1 MMNELETKISKK
13 EGLKREIKV
22 SVPSSLVQSKKSS
35 RFESIARKAKLPGFR
50 PGKAPMNIIE
60 NQYGNQVNQEVL
72 SEVLETTYAEII
84 QDKELQPAGP
94 PEVSIDQFVD
104 GSDFKYTATIEVMP
118 EFELKGIDEI
128 KVEKLT
134 ATVTQ
139 SDLNE
144 MIENL
149 QKQRGE
155 WKPVDRESGKGDQ
168 LLIDFIGKIN
178 DEPFEGGSADDFV
191 IEVGSGQM
199 LPEFDQVLEGV
210 KTGDEKEFDLTFP
223 EDYHKEDLSNKPAVF
238 NIKVKEVRELIPAEI
253 NDEFVK
259 GFGIESGKSDD
270 LIKEIKA
277 SMEKEKESKIKNDLR
292 INLMKYLRENN
303 KIDIPKVMI
312 HREAHAMQKDW
323 MRQSGIEDED
333 KALPIENFEEIAS
346 ERVHL
351 GLLVNELVIS
361 RELKLDDDKVKTKLE
376 EMTNAYPNGDEI
388 RKMYEQTP
396 ELMDQLK
403 SMVMEDQVVDW
414 LSERSTFTEKE
425 IEFNELINKQ
435 Q

>member
-1 MMNELETKISKK
+1 
-13 EGLKREIKV
+13 
-22 SVPSSLVQSKKSS
+22 
-35 RFESIARKAKLPGFR
+35 
-50 PGKAPMNIIE
+50 
-60 NQYGNQVNQEVL
+60 
-72 SEVLETTYAEII
+72 
-84 QDKELQPAGP
+84 
-94 PEVSIDQFVD
+94 
-104 GSDFKYTATIEVMP
+104 
-118 EFELKGIDEI
+118 
-128 KVEKLT
+128 
-134 ATVTQ
+134 
-139 SDLNE
+139 

-155 WKPVDRESGKGDQ
+155 WTAVDKTSEKGNQ
-168 LLIDFIGKIN
+168 LLIDFVGKID

-199 LPEFDQVLEGV
+199 LPEFDQALEGV
-210 KTGDEKEFDLTFP
+210 KSGDEKEFDLTIP
-223 EDYHKEDLSNKPAVF
+223 KDYHKEDLSNKVAVF
-238 NIKVKEVRELIPAEI
+238 NIKVKEVKELKPAEI

-259 GFGIESGKSDD
+259 GFGIESGQSDD
-270 LIKEIKA
+270 LMKEIKE

-303 KIDIPKVMI
+303 EIDIPSVMV

-323 MRQSGIEDED
+323 MRQSGIEDEE
-333 KALPIENFEEIAS
+333 KALPVSNFEEIAS

-361 RELKLDDDKVKTKLE
+361 RELKLDDDKVETKLE
-376 EMTNAYPNGDEI
+376 EMTKAYPNGDEI

-414 LSERSTFTEKE
+414 LTERSTFTEKE
-425 IEFNELINKQ
+425 IEFKELINKQ

>member
-1 MMNELETKISKK
+1 MSELETKISKK

-22 SVPSSLVQSKKSS
+22 SVPSNLVQSKKSS
-35 RFESIARKAKLPGFR
+35 RFESIAKKAKLPGFR

-72 SEVLETTYAEII
+72 SEVLETTYAEVI

-118 EFELKGIDEI
+118 EFELKGIDKI

-155 WKPVDRESGKGDQ
+155 WKPVGRESKKGDQ

-199 LPEFDQVLEGV
+199 LPEFDQALEGV

-303 KIDIPKVMI
+303 KIDIPAVMI

-351 GLLVNELVIS
+351 GLLVNQLVIS

-376 EMTNAYPNGDEI
+376 DMTNAYPNGDEI

-414 LSERSTFTEKE
+414 LSERSTYTEKE

>member
-1 MMNELETKISKK
+1 MNELETKISKK

>member
-178 DEPFEGGSADDFV
+178 DEPFEGGSADDFI

>member
-1 MMNELETKISKK
+1 MSELETKISKK

-35 RFESIARKAKLPGFR
+35 RFESIAKKAKLPGFR

-72 SEVLETTYAEII
+72 SEVLETTYAEVI

-118 EFELKGIDEI
+118 EFELKGIDKI

-155 WKPVDRESGKGDQ
+155 WKPVDRESKKGDQ

-199 LPEFDQVLEGV
+199 LPEFDQALEGV

-303 KIDIPKVMI
+303 KIDIPAVMV

-351 GLLVNELVIS
+351 GLLVNQLVIS

-376 EMTNAYPNGDEI
+376 DMTNAYPNGDEI

-414 LSERSTFTEKE
+414 LSERSTYTEKE

>member
-1 MMNELETKISKK
+1 
-13 EGLKREIKV
+13 V
-22 SVPSSLVQSKKSS
+22 
-35 RFESIARKAKLPGFR
+35 
-50 PGKAPMNIIE
+50 
-60 NQYGNQVNQEVL
+60 
-72 SEVLETTYAEII
+72 
-84 QDKELQPAGP
+84 
-94 PEVSIDQFVD
+94 DQFVD
-104 GSDFKYTATIEVMP
+104 GSDFKYTATIEVLP
-118 EFELKGIDEI
+118 EFELKGIDKI

-134 ATVTQ
+134 STVTQ
-139 SDLNE
+139 SDIND

-155 WKPVDRESGKGDQ
+155 WTAVDKTSEKGNQ
-168 LLIDFIGKIN
+168 LLIDFVGKID

-199 LPEFDQVLEGV
+199 LPEFDQALEGV
-210 KTGDEKEFDLTFP
+210 KSGDEKEFNLTFP
-223 EDYHKEDLSNKPAVF
+223 KDYHKEDLSNKVAVF
-238 NIKVKEVRELIPAEI
+238 NIKVKEVKELKPAEI

-259 GFGIESGKSDD
+259 GFGIESGQSDD
-270 LIKEIKA
+270 LMKEIKD

-303 KIDIPKVMI
+303 KIDIPSVMV

-323 MRQSGIEDED
+323 MRQSGIEDEE
-333 KALPIENFEEIAS
+333 KALPVSNFEEIAS

-361 RELKLDDDKVKTKLE
+361 RELKLDDDKVETKLE
-376 EMTNAYPNGDEI
+376 EMTKAYPNGDEI

-414 LSERSTFTEKE
+414 LTEHSTFTEKE
-425 IEFNELINKQ
+425 IEFKELINKQ